1 MLQRTRRQRVAS
13 NPGHPG
19 NDIAV
24 VVADAAKAAHSAF
37 PGKNPRI
44 AYNVVTSGVGV
55 WISTIFSGRYPHSP
69 RDQHTRRGVL
79 TGMIGRRSQ
88 DRLRAGR
95 LDFACEWRRQPAYA
109 HHPRGRPRIPNLV
122 PRATVRAPKLP
133 RGTSTSPALTG
144 RTSNGS
150 QTSPSSGT
158 SRRAGSL

>member
-55 WISTIFSGRYPHSP
+55 WISTISP
-69 RDQHTRRGVL
+69 DGTR
-79 TGMIGRRSQ
+79 IRRVIST
-88 DRLRAGR
+88 RAEV
-95 LDFACEWRRQPAYA
+95 F
-109 HHPRGRPRIPNLV
+109 
-122 PRATVRAPKLP
+122 
-133 RGTSTSPALTG
+133 SPA
-144 RTSNGS
+144 
-150 QTSPSSGT
+150 
-158 SRRAGSL
+158 